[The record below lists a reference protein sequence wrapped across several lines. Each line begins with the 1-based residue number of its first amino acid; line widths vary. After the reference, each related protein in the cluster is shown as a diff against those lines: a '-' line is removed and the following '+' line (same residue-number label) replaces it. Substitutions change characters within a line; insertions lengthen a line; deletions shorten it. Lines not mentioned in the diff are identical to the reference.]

1 MEWLIPIIICV
12 LAGVI
17 LLIVEA
23 FMPGFGVPGI
33 SGIILLLAGVAMT
46 WYEYGAMVG
55 LGTTVAVLALV
66 GVAISVSLKSASSG
80 RLSKSDLI
88 LNDTETPPSENA
100 DMQLLVGK
108 EGVVKNTLRPVGTAE
123 FDCGKLH
130 VTSDGEYV
138 SEGQKVRIVR
148 VEGTQILVNKIC
160 KWTNGEEDYG
170 M

>member
-1 MEWLIPIIICV
+1 MECLIPIIICV

-148 VEGTQILVNKIC
+148 VEGTQIFVNKI
-160 KWTNGEEDYG
+160 
-170 M
+170 

>member
-100 DMQLLVGK
+100 DMQQLVGK

-148 VEGTQILVNKIC
+148 VEGTQIFVNKI
-160 KWTNGEEDYG
+160 
-170 M
+170 

>member
-123 FDCGKLH
+123 FDCGK
-130 VTSDGEYV
+130 
-138 SEGQKVRIVR
+138 GQKVRIVR
-148 VEGTQILVNKIC
+148 VEGTQIFVNKI
-160 KWTNGEEDYG
+160 
-170 M
+170 

>member
-100 DMQLLVGK
+100 NMQLLVGK

-148 VEGTQILVNKIC
+148 VEGTQIFVNKI
-160 KWTNGEEDYG
+160 
-170 M
+170 

>member
-88 LNDTETPPSENA
+88 LNDTETPSSENA

-148 VEGTQILVNKIC
+148 VEGTQIFVNKI
-160 KWTNGEEDYG
+160 
-170 M
+170 

>member
-1 MEWLIPIIICV
+1 MEWLIPIVICV

-148 VEGTQILVNKIC
+148 VEGTQIFVNKI
-160 KWTNGEEDYG
+160 
-170 M
+170 

>member
-23 FMPGFGVPGI
+23 FIPGFGVPGI

-148 VEGTQILVNKIC
+148 VEGTQIFVNKI
-160 KWTNGEEDYG
+160 
-170 M
+170 

>member
-1 MEWLIPIIICV
+1 MFDFIVSNLAIIICV

-46 WYEYGAMVG
+46 WYEYGAMIG

-80 RLSKSDLI
+80 RLSRSDLI
-88 LNDTETPPSENA
+88 LNDVETPPSENA

-138 SEGQKVRIVR
+138 AEGQRVRIVR
-148 VEGTQILVNKIC
+148 VEGTQIFVNKI
-160 KWTNGEEDYG
+160 
-170 M
+170 

>member
-33 SGIILLLAGVAMT
+33 SGIILLLAGVAMI

-148 VEGTQILVNKIC
+148 VEGTQIFVNKI
-160 KWTNGEEDYG
+160 
-170 M
+170 

>member
-1 MEWLIPIIICV
+1 MEWLIPIIICA

-148 VEGTQILVNKIC
+148 VEGTQIFVNKI
-160 KWTNGEEDYG
+160 
-170 M
+170 

>member
-55 LGTTVAVLALV
+55 LGTTVAVMALV

-148 VEGTQILVNKIC
+148 VEGTQIFVNKI
-160 KWTNGEEDYG
+160 
-170 M
+170 

>member
-46 WYEYGAMVG
+46 WYENGAKVG
-55 LGTTVAVLALV
+55 LGTTEAVLALV
-66 GVAISVSLKSASSG
+66 AVAISVSLKSASSG

-148 VEGTQILVNKIC
+148 VEGTQIFVNKI
-160 KWTNGEEDYG
+160 
-170 M
+170 

>member
-33 SGIILLLAGVAMT
+33 SGIILLLASVAMT

-148 VEGTQILVNKIC
+148 VEGTQIFVNKI
-160 KWTNGEEDYG
+160 
-170 M
+170 

>member
-100 DMQLLVGK
+100 DMRLLVGK

-148 VEGTQILVNKIC
+148 VEGTQIFVNKI
-160 KWTNGEEDYG
+160 
-170 M
+170 

>member
-12 LAGVI
+12 LAGVV

-100 DMQLLVGK
+100 DMQLLMGK

-138 SEGQKVRIVR
+138 SEGQRVRIVR
-148 VEGTQILVNKIC
+148 VEGTQIFVNKI
-160 KWTNGEEDYG
+160 
-170 M
+170 

>member
-12 LAGVI
+12 LAGVV

-33 SGIILLLAGVAMT
+33 SGILLLLAGVAMT

-148 VEGTQILVNKIC
+148 VEGTQIFVNKI
-160 KWTNGEEDYG
+160 
-170 M
+170 

>member
-1 MEWLIPIIICV
+1 MEWLIPIVICV
-12 LAGVI
+12 LAGVV

-46 WYEYGAMVG
+46 WNEYGAMVG

-138 SEGQKVRIVR
+138 SEGQRVRIVR
-148 VEGTQILVNKIC
+148 VEGTQIFVNKI
-160 KWTNGEEDYG
+160 
-170 M
+170 

>member
-80 RLSKSDLI
+80 RLSKFDLI

-148 VEGTQILVNKIC
+148 VEGTQIFVNKI
-160 KWTNGEEDYG
+160 
-170 M
+170 

>member
-66 GVAISVSLKSASSG
+66 GVVISVSLKSASSG

-148 VEGTQILVNKIC
+148 VEGTQIFVNKI
-160 KWTNGEEDYG
+160 
-170 M
+170 

>member
-66 GVAISVSLKSASSG
+66 GVTISVSLKSASSG

-148 VEGTQILVNKIC
+148 VEGTQIFVNKI
-160 KWTNGEEDYG
+160 
-170 M
+170 

>member
-17 LLIVEA
+17 MLIVEA

-148 VEGTQILVNKIC
+148 VEGTQIFVNKI
-160 KWTNGEEDYG
+160 
-170 M
+170 

>member
-55 LGTTVAVLALV
+55 LGTTVAAVALV

-148 VEGTQILVNKIC
+148 VEGTQIFVNKI
-160 KWTNGEEDYG
+160 
-170 M
+170 

>member
-88 LNDTETPPSENA
+88 LNDIETPPPENA

-148 VEGTQILVNKIC
+148 VEGTQIFVNKI
-160 KWTNGEEDYG
+160 
-170 M
+170 

>member
-88 LNDTETPPSENA
+88 LNDTETPPSEHA

-148 VEGTQILVNKIC
+148 VEGTQIFVNKI
-160 KWTNGEEDYG
+160 
-170 M
+170 

>member
-108 EGVVKNTLRPVGTAE
+108 EA
-123 FDCGKLH
+123 
-130 VTSDGEYV
+130 
-138 SEGQKVRIVR
+138 
-148 VEGTQILVNKIC
+148 
-160 KWTNGEEDYG
+160 W
-170 M
+170 

>member
-1 MEWLIPIIICV
+1 MEWLIPIIIWV

-66 GVAISVSLKSASSG
+66 GVALSLTDAPFWLTILTLSVCVFGTSCTGFWLGAQLG
-80 RLSKSDLI
+80 RRFGKIMEALGGVALAGIGTK
-88 LNDTETPPSENA
+88 
-100 DMQLLVGK
+100 LLLG
-108 EGVVKNTLRPVGTAE
+108 GLG
-123 FDCGKLH
+123 
-130 VTSDGEYV
+130 
-138 SEGQKVRIVR
+138 I
-148 VEGTQILVNKIC
+148 
-160 KWTNGEEDYG
+160 W
-170 M
+170 

>member
-88 LNDTETPPSENA
+88 LNDTETPPSENV

-148 VEGTQILVNKIC
+148 VEGTQIFVNKI
-160 KWTNGEEDYG
+160 
-170 M
+170 

>member
-88 LNDTETPPSENA
+88 LNDIETPPSENA

-138 SEGQKVRIVR
+138 SEGQKVCIVR
-148 VEGTQILVNKIC
+148 VEGTQIFVNKI
-160 KWTNGEEDYG
+160 
-170 M
+170 

>member
-80 RLSKSDLI
+80 RLSKSVLI
-88 LNDTETPPSENA
+88 LNDTETPSAENA

-108 EGVVKNTLRPVGTAE
+108 EGVVKNTMRPVGTAE

-148 VEGTQILVNKIC
+148 VEGTQIFVNKI
-160 KWTNGEEDYG
+160 
-170 M
+170 

>member
-88 LNDTETPPSENA
+88 LNDTENPPSENA

-148 VEGTQILVNKIC
+148 VEGTQIFVNKI
-160 KWTNGEEDYG
+160 
-170 M
+170 

>member
-12 LAGVI
+12 LAGVS

-148 VEGTQILVNKIC
+148 VEGTQIFVNKI
-160 KWTNGEEDYG
+160 
-170 M
+170 

>member
-88 LNDTETPPSENA
+88 LNDTGTPPSENA

-148 VEGTQILVNKIC
+148 VEGTQIFVNKI
-160 KWTNGEEDYG
+160 
-170 M
+170 

>member
-148 VEGTQILVNKIC
+148 VEGTQIFVKKI
-160 KWTNGEEDYG
+160 
-170 M
+170 

>member
-66 GVAISVSLKSASSG
+66 GVITDPTTEGISDSERALHYTEPAPCAGKSGEKA
-80 RLSKSDLI
+80 
-88 LNDTETPPSENA
+88 PPE
-100 DMQLLVGK
+100 
-108 EGVVKNTLRPVGTAE
+108 RPSRT
-123 FDCGKLH
+123 
-130 VTSDGEYV
+130 
-138 SEGQKVRIVR
+138 
-148 VEGTQILVNKIC
+148 
-160 KWTNGEEDYG
+160 
-170 M
+170 

>member
-88 LNDTETPPSENA
+88 FNDTETPPSENA

-148 VEGTQILVNKIC
+148 VEGTQIFVNKI
-160 KWTNGEEDYG
+160 
-170 M
+170 

>member
-23 FMPGFGVPGI
+23 FTPGFGVPGI

-148 VEGTQILVNKIC
+148 VEGTQIFVNKI
-160 KWTNGEEDYG
+160 
-170 M
+170 

>member
-12 LAGVI
+12 LAGVV

-138 SEGQKVRIVR
+138 SDGQRVRIVR
-148 VEGTQILVNKIC
+148 VEGTQIFVNKI
-160 KWTNGEEDYG
+160 
-170 M
+170 

>member
-12 LAGVI
+12 LAGVV

-108 EGVVKNTLRPVGTAE
+108 EGVVKNTMRPVGTAE

-138 SEGQKVRIVR
+138 SEGQRVRIVR
-148 VEGTQILVNKIC
+148 VEGTQIFVNKI
-160 KWTNGEEDYG
+160 
-170 M
+170 

>member
-148 VEGTQILVNKIC
+148 VEGAQIFVNKI
-160 KWTNGEEDYG
+160 
-170 M
+170 